1 MPAYLRFSL
10 CGAYRH
16 SAFYACEIC
25 MCNTFL
31 PGMGCIFL
39 HVSFF
44 YVHVLHF
51 FICIS
56 FYVYVFY
63 VPTTVSLICV
73 YYISL
78 PITVSTS
85 LNMFIYNAYLSVHAV
100 IYVYL
105 SLMSVAPLLVDIL
118 LCIYIS
124 LAYITVICI
133 VCIYSMDIL
142 LLLYTSLL
150 LYVYA
155 YILLLYTHGVW

>member
-1 MPAYLRFSL
+1 M
-10 CGAYRH
+10 
-16 SAFYACEIC
+16 
-25 MCNTFL
+25 
-31 PGMGCIFL
+31 
-39 HVSFF
+39 
-44 YVHVLHF
+44 HVLHF

-63 VPTTVSLICV
+63 VPITVSFICA
-73 YYISL
+73 YYIPLS
-78 PITVSTS
+78 ITVSTS

-118 LCIYIS
+118 LCMYIS
-124 LAYITVICI
+124 LAYIIVICI

-155 YILLLYTHGVW
+155 YILLYTHGVW

>member
-1 MPAYLRFSL
+1 
-10 CGAYRH
+10 
-16 SAFYACEIC
+16 

-63 VPTTVSLICV
+63 MPLICM
-73 YYISL
+73 YYIPLS
-78 PITVSTS
+78 ITVSTS

-105 SLMSVAPLLVDIL
+105 SYECYVSLGVYTTVHVYLSYVYYCYMHSVYLFYGCLIAT
-118 LCIYIS
+118 IYIIVVVC
-124 LAYITVICI
+124 LCVYLIVICTWC
-133 VCIYSMDIL
+133 V
-142 LLLYTSLL
+142 
-150 LYVYA
+150 VKP
-155 YILLLYTHGVW
+155 